1 MTTESWIGAACPGLI
16 SIRYDEP
23 AAVFPRL
30 QGALPPPAC
39 VGITTPNFFP
49 LKKAD
54 FAQKGGICCRF
65 KLEWLGSNGT

>member
-1 MTTESWIGAACPGLI
+1 MSQPPRF
-16 SIRYDEP
+16 S
-23 AAVFPRL
+23 RL

-49 LKKAD
+49 LKTAN

-65 KLEWLGSNGT
+65 KLEWRGSNGTYFRERQG